1 MGLLSDFTAYVDS
14 LKRTA
19 GNALRETVNDPVGLL
34 QMRLNQVAQQL
45 PAYPGKESVMPGV
58 EGGGLLSRPNVVDWG
73 QAVAMNANQPMGL
86 LGHTVYHGSP
96 HLFDKFDASKIGT
109 GEGAQAY
116 GHGLYFAEN
125 PNVAKSYASALGK
138 EYIRV
143 DQRKI
148 SPEELSKM
156 PSAQRAAYSAASHM
170 GVDDA
175 LKVVR
180 DQIER
185 GNANAADP
193 FWRRYVDELEGLRG
207 KELGREVQSNT
218 YAVDLPDEWLP
229 KMLDWD
235 KPIKET
241 PALGGRR
248 AENAILGEA
257 TVRGAE
263 MPSRSSAHQV
273 QPPAL
278 ADLGLDENST
288 GADLLLALARK
299 QGETA
304 GDRISAFTGEYV
316 GSAPAAVSDYLRR
329 LGIPGIR
336 YLDGSSRKSGEG
348 TYNYVVFPGMEGLL
362 KIISRE

>member
-96 HLFDKFDASKIGT
+96 HKFDKFDASKIGT

-116 GHGLYFAEN
+116 GYGTYLAEN
-125 PNVAKSYASALGK
+125 RGVAKTYTNAGGVANVIELAGKKYGPAELTDALWKKSGDRSSEFLNGIMDAVHEVTTGVKPTPPDDLLSWVGYGPLSKRKGYSYAA
-138 EYIRV
+138 
-143 DQRKI
+143 
-148 SPEELSKM
+148 
-156 PSAQRAAYSAASHM
+156 
-170 GVDDA
+170 
-175 LKVVR
+175 
-180 DQIER
+180 
-185 GNANAADP
+185 
-193 FWRRYVDELEGLRG
+193 
-207 KELGREVQSNT
+207 KELKDAAPASGSL

-235 KPIKET
+235 KPLSQQPEEVRKAIAPRVEQLRQAA
-241 PALGGRR
+241 PRYVPDDPSGEWLYR
-248 AENAILGEA
+248 AMKPQG
-257 TVRGAE
+257 
-263 MPSRSSAHQV
+263 
-273 QPPAL
+273 
-278 ADLGLDENST
+278 GLDVMDWNKGGPRSAST
-288 GADLLLALARK
+288 ALRDA
-299 QGETA
+299 
-304 GDRISAFTGEYV
+304 
-316 GSAPAAVSDYLRR
+316 
-329 LGIPGIR
+329 GIPGIR
-336 YLDGSSRKSGEG
+336 YLDGGSRKSGEG

>member
-235 KPIKET
+235 KPLSQQSEAVRAAINTIPDAVRGGVGLNDYESVKT
-241 PALGGRR
+241 LLDAMARGKIDAGASGGRSMG
-248 AENAILGEA
+248 ASNA
-257 TVRGAE
+257 
-263 MPSRSSAHQV
+263 
-273 QPPAL
+273 
-278 ADLGLDENST
+278 
-288 GADLLLALARK
+288 
-299 QGETA
+299 
-304 GDRISAFTGEYV
+304 
-316 GSAPAAVSDYLRR
+316 LRDA
-329 LGIPGIR
+329 GIPGIR
-336 YLDGSSRKSGEG
+336 YLDGGSRKSGDG

-362 KIISRE
+362 KIINRE